1 MRTPPP
7 AARPRGSPSRQALA
21 ALAILGVAGCVVIP
35 TPTTP
40 LMGIPAEQRDAFKL
54 GETRRADLLMRYG
67 EPEIR
72 LDNDRVLV
80 YRWERMRAVILL
92 LPYAFVG
99 APITDAEALFLEF
112 GPDGRLLRLATTNA
126 WKQDTIAGQVES
138 WARGES
144 LLPTPK

>member
-1 MRTPPP
+1 MKAPPP
-7 AARPRGSPSRQALA
+7 VARPRGGPSRMTLL
-21 ALAILGVAGCVVIP
+21 ALAILGVAGCVAFP

-40 LMGIPAEQRDAFKL
+40 LMGIPPEQRDAFKP
-54 GETRRADLLMRYG
+54 GDTRRADLLMRYG

-80 YRWERMRAVILL
+80 YRWKRMRGAILFYTL
-92 LPYAFVG
+92 AGV
-99 APITDAEALFLEF
+99 PITDAEALFLEF

-126 WKQDTIAGQVES
+126 WLEGTIDEQAQA

-144 LLPTPK
+144 LVPAPR